1 MPTPG
6 SAQDLGWACGHWAV
20 GGVPAHGGVGAGG
33 ALRSVPT
40 KLLWDSGVQRTAAIG
55 KADTQTQ
62 GCTEQR

>member
-20 GGVPAHGGVGAGG
+20 GGVPARGGVGAGG

-40 KLLWDSGVQRTAAIG
+40 KLLWDSGVQ
-55 KADTQTQ
+55 
-62 GCTEQR
+62 